1 MDTGKDTWK
10 TADAGRRKRRAK
22 EKVTTKKSMVVV
34 LRRTHVHPLLLVAVL
49 LLPGPQPTTADVS
62 MSFGG
67 GGCAVGYRSGF
78 TDEASFPCF
87 AACSAPPGRSP
98 PFSGDVGGPVA
109 RGLCAPGWHVCT
121 VGSAR
126 NARFEARCVAPAVRL
141 LLGMWGHAAV
151 AVGRGACAFLIV
163 LHNLHGVDVAV
174 GGGSMPSPCTAP
186 SPPPR
191 VCIPRPC
198 FPRVQP
204 IATVG

>member
-1 MDTGKDTWK
+1 
-10 TADAGRRKRRAK
+10 
-22 EKVTTKKSMVVV
+22 VV

-174 GGGSMPSPCTAP
+174 GVGRCLPLARHLRPLPVFASRAHASQEYSLSQLLDDYGMVAGQPCHP
-186 SPPPR
+186 H
-191 VCIPRPC
+191 
-198 FPRVQP
+198 F
-204 IATVG
+204 